1 MTILVPLSLSA
12 PNDFQLAVLNDSAA
26 GGGLFVKENSLFC
39 LCSLNYLSIRQ
50 NLFSRIISVTTELN
64 RIFFLFLPKL
74 SNDVEVR
81 DFLPEF
87 E

>member
-26 GGGLFVKENSLFC
+26 GGRLFVKENSLFC

-50 NLFSRIISVTTELN
+50 NLFPRIISVTTNELN
-64 RIFFLFLPKL
+64 KRFLPEL

>member
-26 GGGLFVKENSLFC
+26 GGRLFVKENILFC

-50 NLFSRIISVTTELN
+50 NLFPRIISVTTNELN
-64 RIFFLFLPKL
+64 KRFLPEL

>member
-50 NLFSRIISVTTELN
+50 KLFPRIISVTTTELN
-64 RIFFLFLPKL
+64 NIFFAKALK
-74 SNDVEVR
+74 
-81 DFLPEF
+81 
-87 E
+87 